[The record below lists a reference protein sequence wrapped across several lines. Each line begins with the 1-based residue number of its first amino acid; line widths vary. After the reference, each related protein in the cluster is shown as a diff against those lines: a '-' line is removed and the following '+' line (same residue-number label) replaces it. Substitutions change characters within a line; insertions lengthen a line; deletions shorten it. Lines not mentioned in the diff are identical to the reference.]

1 MGLFKRSPKAPSQSP
16 AETEQIREK
25 FRANAREWA
34 KSAPT
39 TYPDG
44 SPFPAEQLL
53 VDLADAATDISAAG
67 LPDAYWQQTFVPA
80 AMIRDAASSG
90 PDLEVIAG
98 MVDLRAALTSA
109 GQPGAAEAVR
119 AATAA
124 VGRYWEQSGATDKF
138 LDDFEA

>member
-1 MGLFKRSPKAPSQSP
+1 MGLFNRSPKASTPGPSD
-16 AETEQIREK
+16 AEQARAK
-25 FRANAREWA
+25 VRANAIEWA

-53 VDLADAATDISAAG
+53 LNLADAAADLMLAG
-67 LPDAYWQQTFVPA
+67 LPDAIWQQTFVPA
-80 AMIRDAASSG
+80 AMVRDAASSG
-90 PDLEVIAG
+90 PDLEVMEG
-98 MVDLRAALTSA
+98 MIDLREALTSA

-124 VGRYWEQSGATDKF
+124 VGKYWEQSGATDKF
-138 LDDFEA
+138 LDDFNS